1 MQNMSIIN
9 TSETKWTKKEKE
21 RKGKGNE
28 GKSKKSINGQQKD
41 QKLRFIV
48 ARTHTRSVIE
58 KV

>member
-1 MQNMSIIN
+1 MSIIS
-9 TSETKWTKKEKE
+9 TSKTKWTKKEKE
-21 RKGKGNE
+21 RKGNGNGNE
-28 GKSKKSINGQQKD
+28 EKSKKSINGQQKD